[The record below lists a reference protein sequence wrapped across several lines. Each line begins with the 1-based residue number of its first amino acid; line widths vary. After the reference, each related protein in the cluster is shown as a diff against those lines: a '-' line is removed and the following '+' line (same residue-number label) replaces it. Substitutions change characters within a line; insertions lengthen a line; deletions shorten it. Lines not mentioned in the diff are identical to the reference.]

1 MTKKNNILIISP
13 HADDAEIAMGGT
25 ISKLAKKGHKI
36 TILTAIIPKENLKG
50 DVNKYMAI
58 NRKKEQE
65 KSTKILGVK
74 LITLNIDPYKFT
86 FNREFVKLFDKKVKE
101 LKPNIIFSCWEHDT
115 HQDHKT
121 ISNIIYSVTRKNNIS
136 LFQYEP
142 MTPGGINTNSFDGQL
157 YVDISQNIKNKMK
170 SIKSYKSVFGKKQ
183 NTESYYFDAIKGRAA
198 YRGQIIGVRFAECFV
213 VVKKLEI

>member
-1 MTKKNNILIISP
+1 MIKNNILIISP

-25 ISKLAKKGHKI
+25 ISKLAKEGHKI
-36 TILTAIIPKENLKG
+36 TILTAIFPKENLKG
-50 DVNKYMAI
+50 DVNKYMSN

-65 KSTKILGVK
+65 KSIRILGAK
-74 LITLNIDPYKFT
+74 LIALNIDPYKFT

-121 ISNIIYSVTRKNNIS
+121 ISNVIYSVTRKNNIS

-142 MTPGGINTNSFDGQL
+142 MMPGGINTNSFNGQL
-157 YVDISQNIKNKMK
+157 YVDISSHIKNKMK
-170 SIKSYKSVFGKKQ
+170 AIKSYKSVFGKKQ

-198 YRGQIIGVRFAECFV
+198 YRGQIIGVRFAECFL